1 MFLWSVLGE
10 RCVMSLGT
18 MSDTTNTG
26 MDARENLSLIEF
38 SRVIDFLEPDT
49 FTRGSVTCL
58 GNFYLGCFVLC
69 CFVYMEVKPLE
80 SFRTREIKAISFFMA
95 QALC

>member
-1 MFLWSVLGE
+1 MAVSV
-10 RCVMSLGT
+10 VSLGT
-18 MSDTTNTG
+18 MSYTTNMG
-26 MDARENLSLIEF
+26 MDVRETLSLIEF
-38 SRVIDFLEPDT
+38 FRVIDFPEPDT

-58 GNFYLGCFVLC
+58 GNFYLGCIVLC
-69 CFVYMEVKPLE
+69 CFVYMEVKPVE

>member
-1 MFLWSVLGE
+1 MLGE

-38 SRVIDFLEPDT
+38 SRVIDFPEPDT

-58 GNFYLGCFVLC
+58 GNFYLGCFML
-69 CFVYMEVKPLE
+69 
-80 SFRTREIKAISFFMA
+80 FRVHGSEASSKL
-95 QALC
+95 QNKGNKGN